1 VSDWTIE
8 ASYPGSIEAWRI
20 WRIQDLA
27 LTGRPA
33 QTFLA
38 AVGKRGS
45 LWRHRERATAECR
58 TYSSGHA
65 APSPDCTCGIW
76 GMKTREDAID
86 ALGVYVVNR
95 RHLPHYAIGRVHLWG
110 VIVECER
117 GYRAQYA
124 YPAEL
129 CVAPER
135 IAALQAAYGVPV
147 HAISGETFSAV
158 RAARER
164 RRGIDRDALTPLA

>member
-1 VSDWTIE
+1 MSEWAIE

-20 WRIQDLA
+20 WRVHDLA

-38 AVGKRGS
+38 AVAKRGS

-58 TYSSGHA
+58 AYSSGHA
-65 APSPDCTCGIW
+65 APHPECTCGIW
-76 GMKTREDAID
+76 GMKTRDDAIA
-86 ALGVYVVNR
+86 ALSVYLVNH
-95 RHLPHYAIGRVHLWG
+95 RHLPHYAIGRIHLWG
-110 VIVECER
+110 VIVECES

-129 CVAPER
+129 FAAGER
-135 IAALQAAYGVPV
+135 VPSLEAAYGVPT
-147 HAISGETFSAV
+147 HPISGEMFSAV

-164 RRGIDRDALTPLA
+164 RGASTGTLWLR